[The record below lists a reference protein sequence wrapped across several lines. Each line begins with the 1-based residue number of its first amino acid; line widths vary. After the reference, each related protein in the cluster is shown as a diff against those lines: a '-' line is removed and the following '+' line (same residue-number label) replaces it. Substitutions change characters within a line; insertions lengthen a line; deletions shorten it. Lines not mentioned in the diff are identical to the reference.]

1 MGYSKSFLGA
11 IVWSVAVVLG
21 GCYVIPAGPDG
32 RPVTIVPIPANPN
45 VMQGGSVPS
54 GVAAATPSGPASTV
68 IAARLYPTN
77 ATASQT
83 GLLSGTVT
91 NYLNGRG
98 EFQFNYSGEVLI
110 GEATR
115 TENDARRG
123 VANAYGSRG
132 TSLNCQY
139 QMNRP
144 SQGVGTCTMS
154 NGATYQLHIG
164 S

>member
-1 MGYSKSFLGA
+1 MDHFKSILVVGAFLIA
-11 IVWSVAVVLG
+11 ALLG
-21 GCYVIPAGPDG
+21 GCYVIPAGSDG
-32 RPVTIVPIPANPN
+32 RPVTIVPIPPNPN
-45 VMQGGSVPS
+45 VMQGGTGS
-54 GVAAATPSGPASTV
+54 AATPSGPTSSV
-68 IAARLYPTN
+68 LAARLYPTN
-77 ATASQT
+77 ATAQQT

-115 TENDARRG
+115 TENDVRRG

-144 SQGVGTCTMS
+144 TQGVGTCTMS